1 MSERVPENIPDRSIN
16 EPIGVFYTP
25 YKWAEWV
32 ITKFEIFDSWLNGA
46 TIFDPTAGEGIFL
59 EVLIDLAISQGI
71 KITDEMLTR
80 LWANEIQTES
90 IDYFLNKI
98 NKRDLDFPP
107 ANFLHSDILFLS
119 QALQVDII
127 VGNPPWQNFNN
138 LCQDYKQKLKPLFY
152 KYGLVNKPQDLL
164 LGSSRIDLAA
174 LIIAK
179 TLQENLKPNGKAYF
193 FMPLSVFLND
203 GAGRGFR
210 SYQVNQTEFCVQQ
223 IYDFKNLAIF
233 EHVHTR
239 YGLVEFQRDRQQEFP
254 IKYFIQQKSEWQEYQ
269 ARPLFQRNESLTILK
284 SAEEYI
290 ELQNCEKIK
299 ISKDSKP
306 RQGANSCGASD
317 VFIFSALEVIDR
329 ELVRVANKIVG
340 EITLPQKFLFPL
352 ITKQNFQQ
360 AQPIP
365 DKYIL
370 LPYDRERGKPLLAT
384 ELIQYPELWQYL
396 QCYQE
401 ILQNRRGTLIQS
413 SIRKGFWY
421 ALLGVGKYTFTA
433 YKVVWQAYGQKNF
446 AAKLFDGNWQGNQ
459 AIHAYIPVNSK
470 AEGED
475 LIDRLNMPIV
485 EKYLHSLQME
495 GTCNWAQPGRIMRL
509 LEIV

>member
-1 MSERVPENIPDRSIN
+1 MSEYVPENIPDRSIK

-59 EVLIDLAISQGI
+59 EVLIDLAISQDI
-71 KITDEMLTR
+71 KITDEMLNR
-80 LWANEIQTES
+80 LWANETQTES
-90 IDYFLNKI
+90 IDYFLNKT
-98 NKRDLDFPP
+98 NKRDLDFPT
-107 ANFLHSDILFLS
+107 ANFLHSDILFFC
-119 QALQVDII
+119 QDLQVDII
-127 VGNPPWQNFNN
+127 IGNPPWQNFNN
-138 LCQDYKQKLKPLFY
+138 LSQDYKQKLKPLFY
-152 KYGLVNKPQDLL
+152 KYGLVNNPQDLL

-210 SYQVNQTEFCVQQ
+210 SYQINQTEFCVQQ
-223 IYDFKNLAIF
+223 IYDFKNLTIF

-239 YGLVEFQRDRQQEFP
+239 YGLVEFQRDHQQEFP
-254 IKYFIQQKSEWQEYQ
+254 IKYFIQQNSEWQEYQ

-284 SAEEYI
+284 SVEEYI
-290 ELQNCEKIK
+290 ELQNYDKIK
-299 ISKDSKP
+299 ILKDSKP

-317 VFIFSALEVIDR
+317 VFIFSGLEVIDY
-329 ELVRVANKIVG
+329 ELVRVANKVVG

-352 ITKQNFQQ
+352 ITKQNFKQT
-360 AQPIP
+360 QPIP

-370 LPYDRERGKPLLAT
+370 LPYDRERGKPLLPT
-384 ELIQYPELWQYL
+384 ELIEYPELWQYL
-396 QCYQE
+396 LSRQE

-446 AAKLFDGNWQGNQ
+446 TAKLFDGNWQGNQ
-459 AIHAYIPVNSK
+459 AIHAYIPVSSK
-470 AEGED
+470 VEGED
-475 LIDRLNMPIV
+475 LIDRLNTPIV